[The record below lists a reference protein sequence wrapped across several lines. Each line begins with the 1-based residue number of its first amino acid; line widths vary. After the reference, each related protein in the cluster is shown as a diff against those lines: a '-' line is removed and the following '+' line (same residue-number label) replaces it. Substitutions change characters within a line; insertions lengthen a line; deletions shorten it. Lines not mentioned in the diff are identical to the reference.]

1 MEYNTQLKTLTL
13 PEYGRNVQNMIDYCI
28 SLADKEERTRCAH
41 AIIDIMGNMFPH
53 LRDVND
59 FKHILWDHIAIMSN
73 FELDIDYPYEIIKRE
88 DLYSKPDPLLYSR
101 PTMRY
106 RHYGK
111 TLENMVKLALTL
123 ENEQEKEQFVVLI
136 ATHMKKSYI
145 QWNKEVDDIKIFIDL
160 FELSEGQIDLR
171 ASKIK
176 LPEMKEV
183 NQRSNNNSNNN
194 NNSGG
199 GRRRRR

>member
-88 DLYSKPDPLLYSR
+88 DLYSKPDPLPYSR

>member
-13 PEYGRNVQNMIDYCI
+13 PEYGRNVQNMVDYCI
-28 SLADKEERTRCAH
+28 SLADREERTRCAN

-73 FELDIDYPYEIIKRE
+73 FELDIDYPYEIVKRE
-88 DLYSKPDPLLYSR
+88 DLYSKPEPLPYSR

-123 ENEQEKEQFVVLI
+123 EDEQEKEQFVVLI
-136 ATHMKKSYI
+136 ATHMKKSYT
-145 QWNKEVDDIKIFIDL
+145 QWNKEVDDLKIFIDL

-171 ASKIK
+171 SSKIK
-176 LPEMKEV
+176 LPDMKEV
-183 NQRSNNNSNNN
+183 NQRSNNNTN

>member
-13 PEYGRNVQNMIDYCI
+13 PEYGRNVQNMVDYCI
-28 SLADKEERTRCAH
+28 SLADREERTRCAN

-73 FELDIDYPYEIIKRE
+73 FELDIDYPYEIVKRE
-88 DLYSKPDPLLYSR
+88 DLYSKPEPLPYSR

-123 ENEQEKEQFVVLI
+123 EDEQEKEQFVVLI
-136 ATHMKKSYI
+136 ATHMKKSYT
-145 QWNKEVDDIKIFIDL
+145 QWNKEVDDLKIFIDL

-176 LPEMKEV
+176 LPDMKEV
-183 NQRSNNNSNNN
+183 NQRSNNNTN